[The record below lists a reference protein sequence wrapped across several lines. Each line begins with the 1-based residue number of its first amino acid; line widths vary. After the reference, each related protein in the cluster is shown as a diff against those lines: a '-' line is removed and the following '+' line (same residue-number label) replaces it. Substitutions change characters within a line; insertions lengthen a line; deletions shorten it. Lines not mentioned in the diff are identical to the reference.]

1 MDAVRLLVVGAGGRG
16 WNYSTYATKFPGKA
30 RVVGVAEPR
39 EFYRNR
45 MATTHNI
52 PKEHIFNSWEQAASL
67 PRFAD
72 AVLICT
78 QDSMHTA
85 PAIAF
90 ARKKYHILL
99 EKPMAPTEPE
109 CRKIVEAV
117 KKNKVILGVGHVLR
131 YTKAVQNVKH
141 IIASGAIGEIAS
153 LQDLECVTYWHQAH
167 SFVRGNWR
175 NEKESSFMLLAKSCH
190 YLDLIRYYMD
200 APCVQVS
207 SFGNLKH
214 FRKQNKPRGAAAR
227 CMDCPRAVEAQ
238 CPYSAKR
245 FYLNQIKLRNLEW
258 PVNVLHPEVT
268 EKSITKALREGPYG
282 RCVYACDNDVV
293 DHQVVNMEFAN
304 GATAV
309 HTMTAFTPDG
319 DIGPKLRIFGTR
331 GVLCLNGMQIQVFDF
346 LTDTSKTYNAA
357 HFIADSVKG
366 AAGGHGGGDGGLM
379 TQFVEAV
386 HCRDQKKLLTGPD
399 ETLESHQ
406 IVFAAEQSRR
416 TGRVV
421 KM

>member
-1 MDAVRLLVVGAGGRG
+1 MEAVKLLVVGAGGRG
-16 WNYSTYATKFPGKA
+16 WCYSTYAMQYPDKA
-30 RVVGVAEPR
+30 KVVGVAEPR

-45 MATTHNI
+45 MAVTHKI
-52 PKEHIFNSWEQAASL
+52 PKENVFRSWEEAARL

-72 AVLICT
+72 AALICT

-85 PAIAF
+85 PAMAF
-90 ARKKYHILL
+90 AHKKYHILL

-109 CRKIVEAV
+109 CRRIVETV
-117 KKNKVILGVGHVLR
+117 KANKIILGVGHVLR
-131 YTKAVQNVKH
+131 YTRAVQNVKH
-141 IIASGAIGEIAS
+141 LLAAGAIGEIVS
-153 LQDLECVTYWHQAH
+153 VQDLERVGYWHQAH

-175 NEKESSFMLLAKSCH
+175 NEKESSFMLLSKSCH
-190 YLDLIRYYMD
+190 YLDLISYYMD

-214 FRKQNKPRGAAAR
+214 FRKQNKPKGAAAR
-227 CMDCPRAVEAQ
+227 CLDCPRAVESQ

-245 FYLNQIKLRNLEW
+245 FYLEKIKQGHLGW
-258 PVNVLHPEVT
+258 PVNVLDPDVNAKT
-268 EKSITKALREGPYG
+268 ITRALRNGPYG

-319 DIGPKLRIFGTR
+319 DIGPSLRIFGTR
-331 GVLCLNGMQIQVFDF
+331 GALCLTGMQIQVFDF
-346 LTDTSKTYNAA
+346 LTDTSTIYNAA
-357 HFIADSVKG
+357 HFIADTVKG
-366 AAGGHGGGDGGLM
+366 TAGGHGGGDGGLM

-386 HCRDQKKLLTGPD
+386 HCGDQKKLLTGPY
-399 ETLESHQ
+399 ETLESHR
-406 IVFAAEQSRR
+406 IVFAAERSRR

-421 KM
+421 RM

>member
-1 MDAVRLLVVGAGGRG
+1 MGAVKLLVVGAGARG
-16 WNYSTYATKFPGKA
+16 WGYSTYATQYPDKA
-30 RVVGVAEPR
+30 KVVGVAEPR

-45 MATTHNI
+45 MATTHKIPEENI
-52 PKEHIFNSWEQAASL
+52 FRSWEEAARL

-85 PAIAF
+85 PAMAF

-109 CRKIVEAV
+109 CRRIIETV
-117 KKNKVILGVGHVLR
+117 KANKVILGVGHVLR
-131 YTKAVQNVKH
+131 YTKAVQNIKH
-141 IIASGAIGEIAS
+141 LLAAGAIGEIVS
-153 LQDLECVTYWHQAH
+153 LQDLECVHYWHQAH
-167 SFVRGNWR
+167 SYVRGNWR

-190 YLDLIRYYMD
+190 YLDLISYYMD

-214 FRKQNKPRGAAAR
+214 FRKENKPRGAAAR
-227 CMDCPRAVEAQ
+227 CLDCPRAVEAQ

-245 FYLNQIKLRNLEW
+245 FYLERLKLGNPGW
-258 PVNVLHPEVT
+258 PVNVLDPEVNVKT
-268 EKSITKALREGPYG
+268 ITQALRDGPYG

-293 DHQVVNMEFAN
+293 DHQVVNLEFAN

-309 HTMTAFTPDG
+309 HTMTAFTPEG

-331 GVLCLNGMQIQVFDF
+331 GVLCLNGAQIQVFDF
-346 LTDTSKTYNAA
+346 LTNTSKTYDSAN
-357 HFIADSVKG
+357 FIADAVKG
-366 AAGGHGGGDGGLM
+366 AAGGHGGGDGGM
-379 TQFVEAV
+379 ITQFVKAV
-386 HCRDQKKLLTGPD
+386 HCGDQQKLLTGPD
-399 ETLESHQ
+399 ETLESHR
-406 IVFAAEQSRR
+406 IVFAAERSRR
-416 TGRVV
+416 TGRIVRI
-421 KM
+421 